1 MLGLH
6 IQPLPPPPPQR
17 VRLRNVLHLVDVS
30 PNLLLHRLLHR
41 HRTANPHTPQ
51 DVERILLVAQPK
63 IVQTHAKKEL
73 KEIAVAEAV
82 RAAGKAVVAKAV
94 AVANHVIA

>member
-1 MLGLH
+1 
-6 IQPLPPPPPQR
+6 
-17 VRLRNVLHLVDVS
+17 
-30 PNLLLHRLLHR
+30 
-41 HRTANPHTPQ
+41 
-51 DVERILLVAQPK
+51 VAQPK